1 MSARAK
7 SVDVSLKVKVTSAV
21 SPDLSA
27 ALSAE
32 TAIVGVVV
40 STVRDKRLF
49 ESAPSVLV
57 LPAASVNLV
66 LATLTEPAVV
76 LFVVGVKVTE

>member
-7 SVDVSLKVKVTSAV
+7 SVDVSLKVKVISAV

-32 TAIVGVVV
+32 TAIVGVIV
-40 STVRDKRLF
+40 SMVNDTLLF
-49 ESAPSVLV
+49 ESVPSALA
-57 LPAASVNLV
+57 LPVELENLV

-76 LFVVGVKVTE
+76 LLVVGVKVTE

>member
-32 TAIVGVVV
+32 TAMVGVVV
-40 STVRDKRLF
+40 STVRDKRLL
-49 ESAPSVLV
+49 ESAPSALA

-66 LATLTEPAVV
+66 LATLTEPEVV
-76 LFVVGVKVTE
+76 LLVLGVKVTE